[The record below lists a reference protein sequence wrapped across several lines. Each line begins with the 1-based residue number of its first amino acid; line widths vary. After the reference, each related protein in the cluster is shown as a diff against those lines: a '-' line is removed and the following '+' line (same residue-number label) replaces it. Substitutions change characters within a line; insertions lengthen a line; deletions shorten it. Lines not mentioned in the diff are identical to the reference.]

1 MSFTVHF
8 YLQMKEKLISIE
20 EIRKV
25 HPIFS
30 KKYGDTLAN
39 LALKISGLDN
49 VNEVYD
55 HSKHLT
61 GIDFCTHLLDGL
73 GMKRRVVNGHIL
85 DKYKDQPF
93 ITVSNHA
100 YGHVDGIAY
109 IEVIGSYNPNFKIM
123 VNFLLGMI
131 DTMSENFI
139 TVNPYDA
146 DVFNKVS
153 SLSGVK
159 QCIAH
164 LRDGN
169 PLGLFPA
176 GAISNLIRSNGKWT
190 IEDREWQTSVLKLI
204 KFAKVPII
212 PIHISGGNSRFF
224 YSLGLIDWKL
234 RNLRLGHELYN
245 KKGKEIVFTVGEPI
259 TLDEQKNYS
268 DLKLFGEFLKT
279 KTYELSKSK

>member
-1 MSFTVHF
+1 
-8 YLQMKEKLISIE
+8 MKEKLISLE
-20 EIRKV
+20 DIRKL
-25 HPIFS
+25 HPVFR
-30 KKYGDTLAN
+30 KKYGDFLAK
-39 LALKISGLDN
+39 LGLKISGLDK
-49 VNEVYD
+49 VNKVYD

-73 GMKRRVVNGHIL
+73 GMKRTVVNGHIL
-85 DKYKDQPF
+85 DNYKDQPF
-93 ITVSNHA
+93 IAVSNHA

-109 IEVIGSYNPNFKIM
+109 IELLGSYNPNFKIM

-131 DTMSENFI
+131 DTMSDNFI
-139 TVNPYDA
+139 TVNPYDP

-164 LRDGN
+164 LRGGN

-190 IEDREWQTSVLKLI
+190 IEDRDWQISVLKLI

-224 YSLGLIDWKL
+224 YSLGLIDWRL

-245 KKGKEIVFTVGEPI
+245 KRGKEIVFTVGNPI
-259 TLDEQKNYS
+259 ALEEQSNYS
-268 DLKLFGEFLKT
+268 DLESLGTFLKT
-279 KTYELSKSK
+279 KTYELNKSK

>member
-1 MSFTVHF
+1 
-8 YLQMKEKLISIE
+8 MKEKLISIE
-20 EIRKV
+20 DIRKI
-25 HPIFS
+25 HPVFR
-30 KKYGDTLAN
+30 KKYGDILAK
-39 LALKISGLDN
+39 LGLKISGLDK
-49 VNEVYD
+49 VNKVYD

-61 GIDFCTHLLDGL
+61 GIEFCAHLLDGL
-73 GMKRRVVNGHIL
+73 GMKRTLVNGHIL

-100 YGHVDGIAY
+100 YGHIDGIAY
-109 IEVIGSYNPNFKIM
+109 IEQLGAYNPNFKIM
-123 VNFLLGMI
+123 VNFILGMI

-139 TVNPYDA
+139 TVNPYDP

-176 GAISNLIRSNGKWT
+176 GAISNLERNNGKWA

-212 PIHISGGNSRFF
+212 PIHISGRNSRFF
-224 YSLGLIDWKL
+224 YSLGLIDWRL

-245 KKGKEIVFTVGEPI
+245 KRGKEIVFTVGEPI
-259 TLDEQKNYS
+259 SLEEQKNYS
-268 DLKLFGEFLKT
+268 DLNLFGEFLKT
-279 KTYELSKSK
+279 KTYELSKSKKNL

>member
-1 MSFTVHF
+1 
-8 YLQMKEKLISIE
+8 MKEKLISLE
-20 EIRKV
+20 DIRKV
-25 HPIFS
+25 HPVFR
-30 KKYGDTLAN
+30 KKYGDTLAKI
-39 LALKISGLDN
+39 ALNISGLDN
-49 VNEVYD
+49 VNDVYD

-61 GIDFCTHLLDGL
+61 GIEFCTHLLDGL
-73 GMKRRVVNGHIL
+73 GMKRKVVNGHIL

-93 ITVSNHA
+93 ISVSNHA

-109 IEVIGSYNPNFKIM
+109 IEQLGLYNPNFKIM

-139 TVNPYDA
+139 TVNPYDP

-176 GAISNLIRSNGKWT
+176 GAISNLERSNGQWT

-224 YSLGLIDWKL
+224 YSLGLIDWRL

-259 TLDEQKNYS
+259 TLKEQNNYS
-268 DLKLFGEFLKT
+268 DLKQFGDFLRT
-279 KTYELSKSK
+279 KTYGLSKSK

>member
-1 MSFTVHF
+1 
-8 YLQMKEKLISIE
+8 MKEKLISIE
-20 EIRKV
+20 DIRKI
-25 HPIFS
+25 HPVFR
-30 KKYGDTLAN
+30 KKYGDILAK
-39 LALKISGLDN
+39 LGLKISGLDK
-49 VNEVYD
+49 VNKVYD

-61 GIDFCTHLLDGL
+61 GIEFCAHLLDGL
-73 GMKRRVVNGHIL
+73 GMKRTLVNGHIL

-100 YGHVDGIAY
+100 YGHIDGIAY
-109 IEVIGSYNPNFKIM
+109 IEQLGAYNPNFKIM
-123 VNFLLGMI
+123 VNFILGMI

-139 TVNPYDA
+139 TVNPYDP

-176 GAISNLIRSNGKWT
+176 GAISNLERNNGKWA

-212 PIHISGGNSRFF
+212 PIHISGRNSRFF
-224 YSLGLIDWKL
+224 YSLGLIDWRL

-259 TLDEQKNYS
+259 SLEEQKNYS
-268 DLKLFGEFLKT
+268 DLNLFGEFLKT
-279 KTYELSKSK
+279 KTYELSKSKKNL

>member
-1 MSFTVHF
+1 
-8 YLQMKEKLISIE
+8 MKEKLIALE
-20 EIRKV
+20 DIRKI
-25 HPIFS
+25 HPVFR
-30 KKYGDTLAN
+30 KKYGDILAK
-39 LALKISGLDN
+39 LGLKISGLDN
-49 VNEVYD
+49 VNKVYD

-61 GIDFCTHLLDGL
+61 GIEFCTHLLDGL
-73 GMKRRVVNGHIL
+73 GMKRTVVNSHIL

-109 IEVIGSYNPNFKIM
+109 IEQLGAYNPNFKIM
-123 VNFLLGMI
+123 VNFILGMI

-139 TVNPYDA
+139 TVNPYDP

-176 GAISNLIRSNGKWT
+176 GAISNLERNNGKWT
-190 IEDREWQTSVLKLI
+190 IEDRKWQTSVLKLI

-224 YSLGLIDWKL
+224 YSLGLIDWRL

-259 TLDEQKNYS
+259 SLEQQKNYS
-268 DLKLFGEFLKT
+268 DLNLFGEFLKT
-279 KTYELSKSK
+279 KTYELSKSKKNL

>member
-1 MSFTVHF
+1 
-8 YLQMKEKLISIE
+8 MKEKLISIE
-20 EIRKV
+20 DIRKI
-25 HPIFS
+25 HPVFR
-30 KKYGDTLAN
+30 KKYGDILAK
-39 LALKISGLDN
+39 LGLKISGLDK
-49 VNEVYD
+49 VNKVYD

-61 GIDFCTHLLDGL
+61 GIEFCAHLLDGL
-73 GMKRRVVNGHIL
+73 GMKRTLVNGHIL

-100 YGHVDGIAY
+100 YGHIDGIAY
-109 IEVIGSYNPNFKIM
+109 IEQLGAYNPNFKIM
-123 VNFLLGMI
+123 VNFILGMI

-139 TVNPYDA
+139 TVNPYDP

-176 GAISNLIRSNGKWT
+176 GAISNLERNNGKWA

-212 PIHISGGNSRFF
+212 PIHISGRNSRFF
-224 YSLGLIDWKL
+224 YSLGLIDWRL

-245 KKGKEIVFTVGEPI
+245 KRGNEIVFTVGEPI
-259 TLDEQKNYS
+259 SLEEQKNYS
-268 DLKLFGEFLKT
+268 DLNLFGEFLKT
-279 KTYELSKSK
+279 KTYELSKSKKNL

>member
-1 MSFTVHF
+1 
-8 YLQMKEKLISIE
+8 MKEKLISIE
-20 EIRKV
+20 DIRKI
-25 HPIFS
+25 HPVFR
-30 KKYGDTLAN
+30 KKYGDILAK
-39 LALKISGLDN
+39 LGLKISGLDK
-49 VNEVYD
+49 VNKVYD

-61 GIDFCTHLLDGL
+61 GIEFCAHLLDGL
-73 GMKRRVVNGHIL
+73 GMKRTLVNGHIL

-100 YGHVDGIAY
+100 YGHIDGIAY
-109 IEVIGSYNPNFKIM
+109 IEQLGAYNPNFKIM
-123 VNFLLGMI
+123 VNFILGMI

-139 TVNPYDA
+139 TVNPYDP

-159 QCIAH
+159 QCIVH

-176 GAISNLIRSNGKWT
+176 GAISNLERNNGKWA

-212 PIHISGGNSRFF
+212 PIHISGRNSRFF
-224 YSLGLIDWKL
+224 YSLGLIDWRL

-245 KKGKEIVFTVGEPI
+245 KRGKEIVFTVGEPI
-259 TLDEQKNYS
+259 SLEEQKNYS
-268 DLKLFGEFLKT
+268 DLNLFGEFLKT
-279 KTYELSKSK
+279 KTYELSKSKKNL

>member
-268 DLKLFGEFLKT
+268 DLKLFGKFLKT

>member
-268 DLKLFGEFLKT
+268 DLKLFGEILKT

>member
-1 MSFTVHF
+1 
-8 YLQMKEKLISIE
+8 MKEKLISIE
-20 EIRKV
+20 DIRKI
-25 HPIFS
+25 HPVFR
-30 KKYGDTLAN
+30 KKYGDILAK
-39 LALKISGLDN
+39 LGLKISGLDK
-49 VNEVYD
+49 VNKVYD

-61 GIDFCTHLLDGL
+61 GIEFCAHLLDGL
-73 GMKRRVVNGHIL
+73 GMKRTLVNGHIL
-85 DKYKDQPF
+85 SKYKDQPF

-100 YGHVDGIAY
+100 YGHIDGIAY
-109 IEVIGSYNPNFKIM
+109 IEQLGAYNPNFKIM
-123 VNFLLGMI
+123 VNFILGMI

-139 TVNPYDA
+139 TVNPYDP

-176 GAISNLIRSNGKWT
+176 GAISNLERNNGKWA

-212 PIHISGGNSRFF
+212 PIHISGRNSRFF
-224 YSLGLIDWKL
+224 YSLGLIDWRL

-245 KKGKEIVFTVGEPI
+245 KRGKEIVFTVGEPI
-259 TLDEQKNYS
+259 SLEEQKNYS
-268 DLKLFGEFLKT
+268 DLNLFGEFLKT
-279 KTYELSKSK
+279 KTYELSKSKKNL

>member
-1 MSFTVHF
+1 
-8 YLQMKEKLISIE
+8 MKEKLIPIE
-20 EIRKV
+20 EVRKL
-25 HPIFS
+25 HPIFR
-30 KKYGDTLAN
+30 KKHGDKLAK
-39 LALKISGLDN
+39 LGLKISGMDN
-49 VNEVYD
+49 VNDIYD

-73 GMKRRVVNGHIL
+73 EMKRRVVNGEIL
-85 DKYKDQPF
+85 EQFKDQAF

-109 IEVIGSYNPNFKIM
+109 IEQLGKYNPNFKIM
-123 VNFLLGMI
+123 VNFILGMI

-139 TVNPYDA
+139 TVNPNHSGA
-146 DVFNKVS
+146 FNEVS
-153 SLSGVK
+153 SLGGIK
-159 QCIAH
+159 QCISH
-164 LRDGN
+164 IRGGN

-176 GAISNLIRSNGKWT
+176 GAISNLVRNDGKWK
-190 IEDREWQTSVLKLI
+190 IEDREWQSSVLKLI

-224 YSLGLIDWKL
+224 YSLGLIDWRL
-234 RNLRLGHELYN
+234 RLLRLGHELYN

-259 TLDEQKNYS
+259 TLEKQNSYS
-268 DLKLFGEFLKT
+268 DLKLFGEYLKT

>member
-1 MSFTVHF
+1 
-8 YLQMKEKLISIE
+8 MKEKLISLE

-25 HPIFS
+25 HPIFK
-30 KKYGDTLAN
+30 KKYGDSLAKI
-39 LALKISGLDN
+39 ALKISGLDN
-49 VNEVYD
+49 VNDVYD

-61 GIDFCTHLLDGL
+61 GIEFCTHLLDGL
-73 GMKRRVVNGHIL
+73 EMKRTVVNGHIL
-85 DKYKDQPF
+85 DKYKDQSF

-109 IEVIGSYNPNFKIM
+109 IEQLGSYNPNFKIM

-139 TVNPYDA
+139 TVNPNHSGA
-146 DVFNKVS
+146 FNKVS

-159 QCIAH
+159 QCIGH
-164 LRDGN
+164 LREGK

-176 GAISNLIRSNGKWT
+176 GAISNLERTNGKWV

-204 KFAKVPII
+204 KFAKVPVI
-212 PIHISGGNSRFF
+212 PIHISGGNSRLF
-224 YSLGLIDWKL
+224 YSLGLIDWRVRLL
-234 RNLRLGHELYN
+234 RIGHELYN

-259 TLDEQKNYS
+259 SLEDQNNYS
-268 DLKLFGEFLKT
+268 DLRLFGDFLRT
-279 KTYELSKSK
+279 KTYGLSKSK

>member
-1 MSFTVHF
+1 
-8 YLQMKEKLISIE
+8 MKEKLIPIE
-20 EIRKV
+20 EVRKL
-25 HPIFS
+25 HPIFA
-30 KKYGDTLAN
+30 KKHGDILAK
-39 LALKISGLDN
+39 LGLKISGMDN
-49 VNEVYD
+49 VNDIYD

-61 GIDFCTHLLDGL
+61 GIDFCAHLLDGL
-73 GMKRRVVNGHIL
+73 GLKRRVMNGEIL
-85 DKYKDQPF
+85 EQFKNQPY

-109 IEVIGSYNPNFKIM
+109 IEQLGRYNPNFKIM
-123 VNFLLGMI
+123 VNFILGMI

-139 TVNPYDA
+139 TVNPNHSGA
-146 DVFNKVS
+146 FNEVS
-153 SLSGVK
+153 SLGGIK

-164 LRDGN
+164 IRGGN

-176 GAISNLIRSNGKWT
+176 GAISNLIRKDGKWK

-224 YSLGLIDWKL
+224 YSLGLIDWRL
-234 RNLRLGHELYN
+234 RLLRLGHELYN
-245 KKGKEIVFTVGEPI
+245 KKGKEILFTVGEPI
-259 TLDEQKNYS
+259 TLEKQNSFS
-268 DLKLFGEFLKT
+268 DLKVFGEYLKT